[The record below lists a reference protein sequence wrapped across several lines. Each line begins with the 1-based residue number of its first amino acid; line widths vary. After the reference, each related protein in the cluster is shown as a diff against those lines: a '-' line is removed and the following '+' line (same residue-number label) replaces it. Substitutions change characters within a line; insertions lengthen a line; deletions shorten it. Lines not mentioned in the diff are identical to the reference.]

1 MRCNKAREFV
11 NRELDA
17 ILPPDATGDLL
28 DHLDACAD
36 CRTYR
41 EDLLVGQR
49 LLKATEPALPDN
61 FEWKLQL
68 KLNRALQ
75 EAAGEALYPWE
86 EEQPDRWLWWRNFGA
101 ATAVGLA
108 AVLALAMVFGPVEPA
123 RRGTGPAPVV
133 AASDRLPLF
142 QPSTGGLYRPAAQPV
157 SRTGRA
163 ISTGRYVD
171 GGWTGSATED
181 LRTIQRLKAENRRLT
196 STLLQVQRLNASL
209 RAQLDTTGVRPLDLG
224 HAQE

>member
-17 ILPPDATGDLL
+17 ILPPDATGDLR
-28 DHLDACAD
+28 DHLDACGD
-36 CRTYR
+36 CRAYR

-49 LLKATEPALPDN
+49 LLKATEPKLPDN

-75 EAAGEALYPWE
+75 EAAGEALYPWHE
-86 EEQPDRWLWWRNFGA
+86 ERADRWLWWRNFGA

-108 AVLALAMVFGPVEPA
+108 AVLALAMVLGPVDAPSRA
-123 RRGTGPAPVV
+123 GGPAPSV
-133 AASDRLPLF
+133 AASDRLPLLF
-142 QPSTGGLYRPAAQPV
+142 KPGTGGLYRPAGQSMAARPV
-157 SRTGRA
+157 S
-163 ISTGRYVD
+163 IGRYVD
-171 GGWTGSATED
+171 VGWRGSATED
-181 LRTIQRLKAENRRLT
+181 LRTIQRLKAENQRLT

-209 RAQLDTTGVRPLDLG
+209 KAQLDTTGVRALDLG
-224 HAQE
+224 HVQE